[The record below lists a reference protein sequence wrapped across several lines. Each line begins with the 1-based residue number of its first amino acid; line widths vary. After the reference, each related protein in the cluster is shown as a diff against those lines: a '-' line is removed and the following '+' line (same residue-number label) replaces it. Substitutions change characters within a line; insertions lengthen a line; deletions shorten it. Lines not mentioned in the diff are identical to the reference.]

1 MPTQQTSRQISDPQ
15 ISAPQ
20 ISAPPAAVDPAS
32 GIDSAAVV
40 VAAADVAKIAAEHAR
55 AAERDRRLSPEVVR
69 SMLDAGFARHFVPRR
84 HGGDAG
90 TFEEIVRAVAVVG
103 EGCTS
108 AAWAASLTASLG
120 RMAAYLPEA
129 GRRRIWAGG
138 PDTLI
143 VGALMPFGRARREEG
158 GWRIGG
164 TWPYVSVVDHADWA
178 LVCAMTT
185 EERPVARFF
194 AVPRGSWRSEDTW
207 SSVGMRGTGSNTL
220 HVEDVFV
227 SDELTFTRDAVAT
240 GVAEDAEAPCHRVP
254 LKAVN
259 GLCFAAPVLGAARA
273 ALTAWREGTA
283 PRHTSASG
291 GLESAAA
298 VVLGRAAGEADTA
311 ALLLESAARRADSGR
326 VTDLEVARNSR
337 DCALAAELATAA
349 VDRLFTSAGTRAHQ
363 ESAPLQRHW
372 RDAHS
377 AAGHVVLGFPAA
389 AETYAREL
397 QREK

>member
-1 MPTQQTSRQISDPQ
+1 MPTQHPSRIE
-15 ISAPQ
+15 
-20 ISAPPAAVDPAS
+20 
-32 GIDSAAVV
+32 SAAVV

-55 AAERDRRLSPEVVR
+55 AAERDHRLAPEVVR

-129 GRRRIWAGG
+129 GQQRVWAGG

-143 VGALMPFGRARREEG
+143 VGALMPLGRARREED
-158 GWRIGG
+158 GWRIDG
-164 TWPYVSVVDHADWA
+164 TWPYVSVVDYADWA
-178 LVCAMTT
+178 LVCAMTA
-185 EERPVARFF
+185 EERPTARFF
-194 AVPRGSWRSEDTW
+194 AVPRGNYRTESTW

-220 HVEDVFV
+220 TVEGVYV
-227 SDELTFTRDAVAT
+227 PDELTFTRDAIAT
-240 GVAEDAEAPCHRVP
+240 GLADNAEAPCHRVP

-259 GLCFAAPVLGAARA
+259 GLCFAAPVLGAARG
-273 ALTAWREGTA
+273 ALAAWREGTA

-298 VVLGRAAGEADTA
+298 VVLSRAAGEADTA
-311 ALLLESAARRADSGR
+311 ALLLEAAARTADTGS
-326 VTDLEVARNSR
+326 VTDFEMARSSR

-349 VDRLFTSAGTRAHQ
+349 VDRLFASAGTRAHQ

-377 AAGHVVLGFPAA
+377 AASHVVLGFDSA
-389 AETYAREL
+389 AEAYAREL
-397 QREK
+397 HPAR

>member
-1 MPTQQTSRQISDPQ
+1 MPTEQLTARRTTSRID
-15 ISAPQ
+15 
-20 ISAPPAAVDPAS
+20 
-32 GIDSAAVV
+32 IDSAAVV
-40 VAAADVAKIAAEHAR
+40 VAAADVAKIAAEHAG
-55 AAERDRRLSPEVVR
+55 AAERDRRLAPEVVR

-84 HGGDAG
+84 HGGEAG
-90 TFEEIVRAVAVVG
+90 TFEEIVRAVSVVG

-120 RMAAYLPEA
+120 RMAAYLPEE
-129 GRRRIWAGG
+129 GQRRIWAGG

-143 VGALMPFGRARREEG
+143 VGALMPLGRARREEG
-158 GWRIGG
+158 GWRING

-185 EERPVARFF
+185 EDRPTARFF
-194 AVPRGSWRSEDTW
+194 AVPRGDWRTEDTW

-220 HVEDVFV
+220 SVDGVFV
-227 SDELTFTRDAVAT
+227 PDELTFTRDAVAT
-240 GVAEDAEAPCHRVP
+240 GLAEGTEGAEAPCHRVP

-273 ALTAWREGTA
+273 ALAAWREGTA

-311 ALLLESAARRADSGR
+311 ALLLEAAARTADTGQ
-326 VTDLEVARNSR
+326 VTAMDVARNSR

-349 VDRLFTSAGTRAHQ
+349 VDRLFASAGTRAHQ
-363 ESAPLQRHW
+363 DAAPLQRHW
-372 RDAHS
+372 RDAHT
-377 AAGHVVLGFPAA
+377 AAGHIVLGFTPAA
-389 AETYAREL
+389 EAYAREL
-397 QREK
+397 HAPRPPHGEN

>member
-1 MPTQQTSRQISDPQ
+1 MPTQQTFPPTSPGTSPRTAPRGSDQRASR
-15 ISAPQ
+15 
-20 ISAPPAAVDPAS
+20 
-32 GIDSAAVV
+32 IDSAAVV
-40 VAAADVAKIAAEHAR
+40 VAAADVAKIAAEHAQ
-55 AAERDRRLSPEVVR
+55 AAERDRRLAPVVVR

-90 TFEEIVRAVAVVG
+90 TFEEIVRAVTVVG

-129 GRRRIWAGG
+129 GQRRIWAGG

-143 VGALMPFGRARREEG
+143 VGALMPLGRARREEG
-158 GWRIGG
+158 GWRIHG
-164 TWPYVSVVDHADWA
+164 TWPYVSVIDHADWA

-194 AVPRGSWRSEDTW
+194 AVPRGSWHTEDTW
-207 SSVGMRGTGSNTL
+207 SPVGMRGTGSNTL
-220 HVEDVFV
+220 HIEDVFV
-227 SDELTFTRDAVAT
+227 ADELTFTREAIAT
-240 GVAEDAEAPCHRVP
+240 GAADLAEAPCHRVP

-259 GLCFAAPVLGAARA
+259 GLCFAAPVVGAARA
-273 ALTAWREGTA
+273 AVAAWREGTA

-291 GLESAAA
+291 GLESSAA
-298 VVLGRAAGEADTA
+298 VVLGRAAAEADTA
-311 ALLLESAARRADSGR
+311 ALLLETAARAADTGR
-326 VTDLEVARNSR
+326 VTDLQTARSSR

-363 ESAPLQRHW
+363 EAAPLQRHW

-377 AAGHVVLGFPAA
+377 AAGHVVLGFAGA
-389 AETYAREL
+389 AETYARAL
-397 QREK
+397 QREQ